1 MVQVQLNPQVL
12 LASDWSILLTLS
24 SHWSDTSNGE
34 KVYEQWDCPKVEMVE
49 TNTELDLSPGD
60 TANVLRSTNDGDDDS
75 ETNRDNIESSKL

>member
-1 MVQVQLNPQVL
+1 M
-12 LASDWSILLTLS
+12 LLTLS
-24 SHWSDTSNGE
+24 SHWSDTTTGE

-60 TANVLRSTNDGDDDS
+60 TANVLRKTNDGDDDS

>member
-1 MVQVQLNPQVL
+1 
-12 LASDWSILLTLS
+12 
-24 SHWSDTSNGE
+24 
-34 KVYEQWDCPKVEMVE
+34 MVE